1 MSLNLQT
8 LISDPDTFGF
18 SVEGDIDASG
28 QSAGLGVRVSHIGD
42 FNGDGHDDLAIS
54 APGLDGFGARQDAGG
69 VFVIYGGSDLA
80 DDIADGTF
88 NITRA
93 FGTFGELPGDGFF
106 VQGALEHDQLHG
118 TAAGDVDGDGYDDL
132 FLAAPSFVEIDDP
145 ALPFPTYDHRPGTG
159 YIIYGGDSVASLF
172 EPTTNRIDLADL
184 PGGGAGTP
192 AATVINGESDALRL
206 GLAVAG
212 EGDFNGDGYRDI
224 VVGTPQAEGLFYQ
237 PDGSVMELPA
247 GIPSPAQFMGR
258 VYTIYGSADRPATI
272 DLAADVVAGD
282 GSTGFMTQ
290 GFVETSMVDGSMQAD
305 FFGGAIGLFE
315 SLAFADLDGDGHDDL
330 LIGASFAGEL
340 HNGYDDIEGNEYVSG
355 GVFVIPGA
363 ADAPGEIDLSEA
375 IFLEGPATGELLATG
390 FSLANLG
397 DINNDGFED
406 VAIMAPLMDDGM
418 ETNTGAVWGLMGGAS
433 LLGAGGLEG
442 RMSLDAVA
450 DFRIMGDQ
458 AGDAADPAL
467 DNIGGVEDTPE
478 DILTSGLA
486 GVGDVNGDGIDDFMV
501 GFAGAHNGAGNAFLV
516 LGREDTT
523 PGETPPLLPFD
534 RLGRFGDSPETGE
547 QDDGILRLVGAPGDN
562 AGYALDGGGDI
573 DGDGIPDII
582 IGAPSELTASGT
594 FLSDGRVYVLS
605 GSAAAQSEGP
615 TSGPDLLIGTSGAD
629 RIDALA
635 GNDTVRGLDGADT
648 LIGAEGDDIIFGGD
662 TAADLRDVIYGG
674 EGNDSIDGGYGNDEL
689 RGDAGNDTVTGG
701 SGVDTI
707 LGGTGDDVLTGQT
720 WSDVILGG
728 AGADFINGGFGH
740 DRVNGGAD
748 ADRFYHL
755 GVEGHGS
762 DWIQD
767 FSDAEGDLL
776 VFGGGGAS
784 VDDFQVNFTETAGA
798 GAAGVEEAFVIYRP
812 TGQILWA
819 LVDGA
824 AQTDIMLSVGGTE
837 YDLLA

>member
-1 MSLNLQT
+1 
-8 LISDPDTFGF
+8 
-18 SVEGDIDASG
+18 
-28 QSAGLGVRVSHIGD
+28 
-42 FNGDGHDDLAIS
+42 
-54 APGLDGFGARQDAGG
+54 
-69 VFVIYGGSDLA
+69 
-80 DDIADGTF
+80 
-88 NITRA
+88 
-93 FGTFGELPGDGFF
+93 
-106 VQGALEHDQLHG
+106 
-118 TAAGDVDGDGYDDL
+118 
-132 FLAAPSFVEIDDP
+132 
-145 ALPFPTYDHRPGTG
+145 
-159 YIIYGGDSVASLF
+159 
-172 EPTTNRIDLADL
+172 
-184 PGGGAGTP
+184 
-192 AATVINGESDALRL
+192 
-206 GLAVAG
+206 
-212 EGDFNGDGYRDI
+212 
-224 VVGTPQAEGLFYQ
+224 
-237 PDGSVMELPA
+237 
-247 GIPSPAQFMGR
+247 
-258 VYTIYGSADRPATI
+258 
-272 DLAADVVAGD
+272 
-282 GSTGFMTQ
+282 
-290 GFVETSMVDGSMQAD
+290 
-305 FFGGAIGLFE
+305 
-315 SLAFADLDGDGHDDL
+315 
-330 LIGASFAGEL
+330 
-340 HNGYDDIEGNEYVSG
+340 
-355 GVFVIPGA
+355 
-363 ADAPGEIDLSEA
+363 
-375 IFLEGPATGELLATG
+375 
-390 FSLANLG
+390 
-397 DINNDGFED
+397 
-406 VAIMAPLMDDGM
+406 
-418 ETNTGAVWGLMGGAS
+418 
-433 LLGAGGLEG
+433 
-442 RMSLDAVA
+442 
-450 DFRIMGDQ
+450 
-458 AGDAADPAL
+458 
-467 DNIGGVEDTPE
+467 
-478 DILTSGLA
+478 
-486 GVGDVNGDGIDDFMV
+486 MV